1 MQCRLSA
8 EVERLRLAQEAGVA
22 QAHQHF
28 HERLAAA
35 TALAAPPRSRT
46 GRWLWRGSVAGGGA
60 HVEAAVLD
68 WASEAVAAADVLA
81 WAKGDGGDPAVIT
94 ALVPGLFRV
103 SAAVFTGSAAVVG
116 MEVLVDGAVAVRS
129 GGGSALGTGTPCH
142 PLGNVAARVALDG
155 VLSLPAG
162 AAVSVRVVV
171 AGGASGRERSGQA
184 YVELTKM

>member
-1 MQCRLSA
+1 M
-8 EVERLRLAQEAGVA
+8 ERLRLAKEAGEA

-35 TALAAPPRSRT
+35 NALAAPPRSRT
-46 GRWLWRGSVAGGGA
+46 GRWLWRGSVVGGGA

-68 WASEAVAAADVLA
+68 WTSEAVAAVDVLA
-81 WAKGDGGDPAVIT
+81 WAKSDGDPAVIT
-94 ALVPGLFRV
+94 VLVPGLFRV
-103 SAAVFTGSAAVVG
+103 SAAVFTASAAVVG

-129 GGGSALGTGTPCH
+129 GGGSAIGAGTSRH

-171 AGGASGRERSGQA
+171 AGGSSGRERSGQA